1 MWVILHTEA
10 AYIVKAKICGTC
22 MSGVCVE
29 LDEEWYHKIRTV
41 ATHTYALHQIDNI
54 VMVKVYRHTISHTLS
69 CVHVHDPLSSSSPL
83 CSAGSYVQ

>member
-41 ATHTYALHQIDNI
+41 ATHTNTCTHSI
-54 VMVKVYRHTISHTLS
+54 K
-69 CVHVHDPLSSSSPL
+69 
-83 CSAGSYVQ
+83 